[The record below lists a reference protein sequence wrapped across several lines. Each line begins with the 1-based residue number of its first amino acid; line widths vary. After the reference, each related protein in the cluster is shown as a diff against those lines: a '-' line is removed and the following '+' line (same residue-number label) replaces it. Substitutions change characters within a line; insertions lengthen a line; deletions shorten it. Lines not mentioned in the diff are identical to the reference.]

1 MQDNVSNQKR
11 IKLGNNSKKNGDT
24 KDMQAL
30 THY

>member
-11 IKLGNNSKKNGDT
+11 IKLGNKRKKNGDT